1 MAGIV
6 QQNMFDHS
14 KELARMRSIMP
25 EKMREAFD
33 RIVLAGKKVM
43 YSKET
48 APMVDQYLSSGAS
61 TAEKLGGGVANVVVM
76 LDNKAQGAIP
86 KDILIPAATVL
97 LFDAA
102 DFMRRTGTKV
112 TTEDIGKAYEMMF
125 YGIFEAYGMKPEQ
138 VDATFDRMEQ
148 DFRQPQ
154 QQPQMEV

>member
-6 QQNMFDHS
+6 KQNMFDHS

-33 RIVLAGKKVM
+33 RIVLAGKKVI

-61 TAEKLGGGVANVVVM
+61 IAEKLGGGVANVVVM

-154 QQPQMEV
+154 QQMEA

>member
-6 QQNMFDHS
+6 KQNMFDHS
-14 KELARMRSIMP
+14 KELARMRSIMTD
-25 EKMREAFD
+25 KMREAFD

-112 TTEDIGKAYEMMF
+112 TTEDIGKAYELMF
-125 YGIFEAYGMKPEQ
+125 YGIFEAYGMAPEQ

-154 QQPQMEV
+154 QQMEV

>member
-6 QQNMFDHS
+6 KQNMFDHS

-112 TTEDIGKAYEMMF
+112 TTEDIGKAYELMF

-148 DFRQPQ
+148 DFQQPQ
-154 QQPQMEV
+154 QQMEA